1 MIAEGSRCWV
11 REPGFTHWQAAVVM
25 SIVAGKYAI
34 VKTLSGRTST
44 VLLADLRETLAEVSR
59 TLT

>member
-1 MIAEGSRCWV
+1 M